1 MIKIQTSAKQID
13 TSTKKSYRDMQIASE
28 HINNTG
34 NSLNVVNDSMDTVV
48 QSCKVIESTSSIILN
63 TVNNINSLINKGVQN
78 AISIKNYAIDSNEE
92 NTLKYNNA
100 KEKAAILSKNL
111 NEQLEKAK
119 EINKIANLTKNIIEI
134 TDQTNIL
141 ALNASIEAAKS
152 GEAGKG
158 FAIVAEEISK
168 LANTTGTSANQIQS
182 VTNTVIN
189 SVNELT
195 NYAEKMLT
203 FLNTVLF
210 SGFDELVN
218 NSTIYSNNSQELAD
232 ILSAFAESTMSLS
245 ANIEEVQSSLK
256 MVTSHVNDNA
266 INIEDITNNS
276 KTLTDKIQ
284 ILYLQIDEIKQAGER
299 LNNEVNRFK
308 V

>member
-1 MIKIQTSAKQID
+1 MFTSNL
-13 TSTKKSYRDMQIASE
+13 
-28 HINNTG
+28 HI
-34 NSLNVVNDSMDTVV
+34 SLTQVNKSMDIVV
-48 QSCKVIESTSSIILN
+48 GSCKVIEKTSSIILN
-63 TVNNINSLINKGVQN
+63 TVNNINSLISKGVNN
-78 AISIKNYAIDSNEE
+78 AVSIKNYAIESNKE
-92 NTLKYNNA
+92 NTRKYNEA
-100 KEKAAILSKNL
+100 KEKASILSTNL
-111 NEQLEKAK
+111 KAQLENAK
-119 EINKIANLTKNIIEI
+119 EISKIENLTKNIIEI

-168 LANTTGTSANQIQS
+168 LANTTGNSANEIQH

-189 SVNELT
+189 SVNDLT
-195 NYAEKMLT
+195 TYAEKMLT
-203 FLNTVLF
+203 FLNNVLF

-232 ILSAFAESTMSLS
+232 ILSAFAESTTSLS

-256 MVTSHVNDNA
+256 TVTSHINDNA
-266 INIEDITNNS
+266 DNIEDITHNS
-276 KTLTDKIQ
+276 KILADKIS
-284 ILYLQIDEIKQAGER
+284 ILYYQIDDIKKAGEK
-299 LNNEVNRFK
+299 LSNEVNRFK